1 MMSMCRSTGPFGR
14 MDGSRDFLMYW
25 SRWPRWIRSSIW
37 FFKSYPQ
44 YYVRSHSGSN
54 SNVAVSDL
62 SGLGV
67 FRSPFSQIWRKISV
81 RVELSGTL
89 SSRGMGALL
98 IFMFLHHQSLGGDVL
113 VGPLQHLWYS
123 YRGLLHKR
131 PKKVG
136 KPDLDHKSLDDQ
148 RWMRIENGP
157 DIVYEASEVLSKV
170 FLLLLSH
177 PEEGCDNWLPS
188 GAREEIALELPCE
201 LIKGVN

>member
-1 MMSMCRSTGPFGR
+1 
-14 MDGSRDFLMYW
+14 
-25 SRWPRWIRSSIW
+25 
-37 FFKSYPQ
+37 
-44 YYVRSHSGSN
+44 
-54 SNVAVSDL
+54 
-62 SGLGV
+62 
-67 FRSPFSQIWRKISV
+67 
-81 RVELSGTL
+81 
-89 SSRGMGALL
+89 
-98 IFMFLHHQSLGGDVL
+98 MFLHHQSLGGDVL

-123 YRGLLHKR
+123 YGGLLHKR

-201 LIKGVN
+201 EPVESEDSVSGYGKLRVDALGAGSSCLVASPTGSWLDFEEKWGRLSAERVVSGGDVVLV